1 MGTLLKLDVNITL
14 HLFDKLIKPMLL
26 YGPDFW
32 GCLKLPKNNPIENL
46 QMAFCKELIGVKKQT
61 SNLGVLIELGRI
73 PLTIYAK
80 KNCIKNWER
89 IAIKKNSNLLVK
101 TLYKWD
107 LRKNIGWP
115 KTIRDYLSGIG
126 LIDIFLD
133 ERSRK
138 PANTEAFV
146 RENDIF
152 RQTSFYEIQNNSSK
166 LKTYCKFKKTI
177 DIDMR
182 NNHKIKDRISTT
194 KLRLSNHK
202 L

>member
-1 MGTLLKLDVNITL
+1 M
-14 HLFDKLIKPMLL
+14 
-26 YGPDFW
+26 
-32 GCLKLPKNNPIENL
+32 
-46 QMAFCKELIGVKKQT
+46 
-61 SNLGVLIELGRI
+61 GVLIELGRI

-146 RENDIF
+146 REN
-152 RQTSFYEIQNNSSK
+152 
-166 LKTYCKFKKTI
+166 L
-177 DIDMR
+177 
-182 NNHKIKDRISTT
+182 ST
-194 KLRLSNHK
+194 
-202 L
+202 